1 MWTYSSS
8 LSQICTMNAPT
19 PTKRAKLSCCDVDF
33 LVKLHQSFGVN
44 VNNQIRAGGG
54 GDASASAPPELTTCL
69 RQSFLSLLNY
79 GADVN
84 INLNWRRALDHDEEE
99 VTPPTPLNLTLCE
112 GEVNCDVDHERP
124 PLHES
129 DQVQARMDQDVLVR
143 LLTNVGMGINCPQLP
158 GDADPL
164 VLEEARQRFAVLKA
178 LVTFGT
184 DTNRV
189 RSRCERDEVSNS
201 CEFCWNLQFL
211 RNFGTFQTM
220 GEKSIES
227 CERMR
232 RLVLNALLATGSEV
246 NGIRCGG
253 AAALGPESG
262 GQFGGHYRITDLL
275 VTNGHKVNS
284 VMSEDDY

>member
-1 MWTYSSS
+1 MSYLSY
-8 LSQICTMNAPT
+8 LSQI
-19 PTKRAKLSCCDVDF
+19 RHF
-33 LVKLHQSFGVN
+33 WHVN
-44 VNNQIRAGGG
+44 TSICQWHVIHDAYLLGG

-164 VLEEARQRFAVLKA
+164 VLEEVKIVEGKLEKFFGNIFFERFEDFLKE
-178 LVTFGT
+178 LL
-184 DTNRV
+184 N
-189 RSRCERDEVSNS
+189 NY
-201 CEFCWNLQFL
+201 FL
-211 RNFGTFQTM
+211 CLNFQAWIGWSFVKL
-220 GEKSIES
+220 GKLFLEI
-227 CERMR
+227 
-232 RLVLNALLATGSEV
+232 LWLL
-246 NGIRCGG
+246 
-253 AAALGPESG
+253 
-262 GQFGGHYRITDLL
+262 
-275 VTNGHKVNS
+275 
-284 VMSEDDY
+284 